1 MKGSTVMTERL
12 CRAGEW
18 FLRSGIQEPKGGM
31 ARYYFSDR
39 GRNAPLTTEITAYC
53 VSSLV
58 DLYKRS
64 SDSRCLDAAKKAAD
78 YLVRSWDAECSAMP
92 FEADSEGPRY
102 SYFFDNGIIVR
113 GLLTIWRQCGDP
125 DYLSMAKMV
134 GDSMA
139 EDFSDGEQFSP
150 ILELPAKSALPYE
163 KARWSRSP
171 GCYQLKAALG
181 WYELWEITKEERYLA
196 LYRQLLKTS
205 LASHES
211 FLPGIEVE
219 LPVMDRLH
227 AYSYFLEGLLP
238 TMDDPVSAKAMAE
251 GIGRATGFMN
261 NLSSR
266 FLRSDVVAQLFRA
279 RLFANQGGVLPLDEE
294 AAERETATL
303 RDFQSVDSDPHLNGG
318 FWFGKRN
325 GEMLPFMNPV
335 STAFCQQALD
345 MWNQRELPLQW
356 QSLI

>member
-1 MKGSTVMTERL
+1 VPASGFCALAYKSRK
-12 CRAGEW
+12 AEW
-18 FLRSGIQEPKGGM
+18 PDIIS
-31 ARYYFSDR
+31 A
-39 GRNAPLTTEITAYC
+39 TAYC

-64 SDSRCLDAAKKAAD
+64 GDDRCLDAAKKAAD
-78 YLVRSWDAECSAMP
+78 YLVRSWDADCSAMP
-92 FEADSEGPRY
+92 FEADSEGPTY

-113 GLLTIWRQCGDP
+113 GLLTIWRQCGNP
-125 DYLSMAKMV
+125 EYLSMAQKV
-134 GDSMA
+134 GESMA

-150 ILELPAKSALPYE
+150 ILELPGKSALPYE
-163 KARWSRSP
+163 QARWSRSP
-171 GCYQLKAALG
+171 GCYQLKSALA

-196 LYRQLLKTS
+196 LYWQLLKTS
-205 LASHES
+205 LASYES
-211 FLPGIEVE
+211 FLPGIDTE

-238 TMDDPVSAKAMAE
+238 TIDDPATAKAMAE
-251 GIGRATGFMN
+251 GIERATGFMN

-266 FLRSDVVAQLFRA
+266 FLRSDVVGQLFRV

-294 AAERETATL
+294 AAARETATL
-303 RDFQSVDSDPHLNGG
+303 RDFQSADSDPHLNGG
-318 FWFGKRN
+318 FWFGKKN